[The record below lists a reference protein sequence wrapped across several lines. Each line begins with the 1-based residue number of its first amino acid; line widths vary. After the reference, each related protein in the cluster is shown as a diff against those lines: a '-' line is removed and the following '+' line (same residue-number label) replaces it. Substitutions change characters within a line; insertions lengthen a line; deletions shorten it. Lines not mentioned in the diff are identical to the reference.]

1 MTKVNLTTELP
12 VSAETVWATIGNFDA
27 LAKWHPAVEKSEE
40 SKQGGAVMR
49 KLSLRGGGTIVERL
63 EGKDDKSRTYSY
75 SILESPLPVSRYKSQ
90 IKVRQGKTASS
101 CVVEW
106 SSEFEPAG
114 APESDAVKIVR
125 GIYEAG
131 FQSLQKMYGK

>member
-12 VSAETVWATIGNFDA
+12 VSAETVWATIGNFNA

-40 SKQGGAVMR
+40 SKQGGATVR
-49 KLSLRGGGTIVERL
+49 KLSLRGGGTIVEQL
-63 EGKDDKSRTYSY
+63 ERRDDRERSYSY
-75 SILESPLPVSRYKSQ
+75 SIVEGPLPVSGYKSEL
-90 IKVRQGKTASS
+90 KVRQGKDASS

-106 SSEFEPAG
+106 SSEFEPTG
-114 APESDAVKIVR
+114 APENEAVKAVR

-131 FQSLQKMYGK
+131 FKSLHKMYGK